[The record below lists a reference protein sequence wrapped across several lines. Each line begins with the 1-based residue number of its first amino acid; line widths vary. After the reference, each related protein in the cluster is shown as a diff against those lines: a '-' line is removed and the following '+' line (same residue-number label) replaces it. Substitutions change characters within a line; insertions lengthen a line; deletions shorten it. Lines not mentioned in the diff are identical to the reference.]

1 MLQNKIAGGAYG
13 EKVVLDKVSFT
24 RGGVK
29 LALDYELDS
38 QTASAEDR
46 PETGVL
52 VNFLNAFRPLYNLFS
67 MTNNNQGIGY
77 GGNQLAVY
85 SREPQKLTA
94 VDKGKRNFGIGVA
107 CDNISRVGIS
117 FRGQNYATRIQSSLN
132 TQTAQNTNPI
142 DVSPNAIYTY
152 VLARNTLQYSPQG
165 IMVVN

>member
-1 MLQNKIAGGAYG
+1 MP
-13 EKVVLDKVSFT
+13 
-24 RGGVK
+24 
-29 LALDYELDS
+29 LDYELDS
-38 QTASAEDR
+38 KTASTESR
-46 PETGVL
+46 PETGVM

-77 GGNQLAVY
+77 GGNQLSVY
-85 SREPQKLTA
+85 SRAPQRLTA

-107 CDNISRVGIS
+107 CDNVSRVGIS

-132 TQTAQNTNPI
+132 TQNAVNTQPI